1 MHLCLNSNGGLYHQ
15 HSSSSGLL
23 PDSGLPATITE
34 KPITDRFFLVHLL
47 VLLEQGLRNI
57 AENGFYLLFRIC
69 IAISFILLSFSV

>member
-1 MHLCLNSNGGLYHQ
+1 MHLCWNSNGGLYHQ

-23 PDSGLPATITE
+23 PDLGLPATITE